1 MPPIVGLT
9 LDTAG
14 PTGIG
19 TVGRYLIR
27 ENYCSAIAKAGGI
40 PMCLPHEAELA
51 AAYADRIDALVVTG
65 GAFDV
70 DPRLF
75 GAAARHATVTLKE
88 GRTQFEWIV
97 TKAMLDR
104 DKPVLGICGGEQLI
118 NVILGG
124 TLIQHIEDE
133 ITGHVLHEQPNPRD
147 EPGHIVQVKAGTLL
161 HRLTGARELAVNS
174 AHHQA
179 VKDVGPEVAVNA
191 VAPDGVIEGIES
203 KRHRFCLGVQWH
215 PEFRMHRG
223 DEQIFAGLIA
233 AAT

>member
-19 TVGRYLIR
+19 KVGRYLIR
-27 ENYCSAIAKAGGI
+27 QNYCAAIAKAGGM
-40 PMCLPHEAELA
+40 PMCLPHEVALAE
-51 AAYADRIDALVVTG
+51 AYADHIDALVVTG
-65 GAFDV
+65 GGFDV

-75 GAAARHATVTLKE
+75 GAATTHATVTLKE
-88 GRTQFEWIV
+88 ERTQFEWSV
-97 TKAMLDR
+97 TKAMLAK
-104 DKPVLGICGGEQLI
+104 DKPVLGICGGEQLL
-118 NVILGG
+118 NVVLGG

-133 ITGHVLHEQPNPRD
+133 VAGQVLHEQPNPRD
-147 EPGHIVQVKAGTLL
+147 EPGHIVRVTDGTLL

-179 VKDVGPEVAVNA
+179 VKDVGPEVAINA

-203 KRHRFCLGVQWH
+203 KTHRFCLGVQWH
-215 PEFRMHRG
+215 PEFLMQGG
-223 DEQIFAGLIA
+223 DQKIFAGLIA
-233 AAT
+233 AAS